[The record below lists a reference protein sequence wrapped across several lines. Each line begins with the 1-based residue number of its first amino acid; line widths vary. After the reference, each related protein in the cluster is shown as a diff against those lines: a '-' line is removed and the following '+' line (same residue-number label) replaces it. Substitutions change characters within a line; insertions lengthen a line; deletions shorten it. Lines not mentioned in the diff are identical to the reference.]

1 MGHQSYGGCKHD
13 NSDGDIDE
21 DFDKIYVSV
30 DFLKVPQM
38 ARFVLTYYRL
48 LVMTC
53 NIMPFDSCCKL
64 DHFLYYTWI
73 FCPEMACIYC
83 SEPTKLLVDCSYG
96 GKSKTRKMSIRT
108 RRLRAKRRMTSG
120 RRRTTRRMRRWT
132 TRTTIRRTGRRR
144 RLRKNTRRRRM
155 LNRLHRSR

>member
-30 DFLKVPQM
+30 DFSKVPQM

-53 NIMPFDSCCKL
+53 NVVPFDSCCKL
-64 DHFLYYTWI
+64 NHFLYE
-73 FCPEMACIYC
+73 FYC
-83 SEPTKLLVDCSYG
+83 YYMRNLL
-96 GKSKTRKMSIRT
+96 KSLLKIK
-108 RRLRAKRRMTSG
+108 
-120 RRRTTRRMRRWT
+120 
-132 TRTTIRRTGRRR
+132 
-144 RLRKNTRRRRM
+144 
-155 LNRLHRSR
+155 